1 VRRLQSK
8 PEAKNT
14 RNTKKCVIFQISD
27 RRELRNDGYKAGY
40 SGLGATYLAI
50 TAWYPSLQYPGTAKP
65 WHKPDWR
72 LQGCLKRDREKFI
85 L

>member
-1 VRRLQSK
+1 VRRLKAK

-27 RRELRNDGYKAGY
+27 RRELRNGSYKAGY

-50 TAWYPSLQYPGTAKP
+50 TASARALVGKAFVVRIPLSYHPTHQPLIPF
-65 WHKPDWR
+65 
-72 LQGCLKRDREKFI
+72 LL
-85 L
+85 